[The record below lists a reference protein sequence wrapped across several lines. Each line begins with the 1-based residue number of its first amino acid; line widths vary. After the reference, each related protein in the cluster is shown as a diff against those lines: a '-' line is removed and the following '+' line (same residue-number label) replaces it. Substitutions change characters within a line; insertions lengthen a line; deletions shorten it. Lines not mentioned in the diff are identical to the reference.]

1 MFLPHCRNEWEAA
14 MIKILLT
21 MSLCIAGA
29 ALATDFAVAQAYP
42 DRPIKMVVPFPAGG
56 PTDGMA
62 RIVADRLGAVLGQSI
77 VVENK
82 GGGAGGSIG
91 AKFVATADPDGYTIL
106 MTPGGALTTGPAVHT
121 NIGYDPVK
129 VFTPVAQL
137 IETPLII
144 EVHPSLPVK
153 TMAEL
158 VAYAKANSGKV
169 SWGSQ
174 GFGVAPHLLLE
185 LFKLEAGVSIVHVPY
200 RGTAPMLS
208 AILAGEVQ
216 VVADPMTTS
225 LPHIQAGKLRA
236 IAIAG
241 DERTP
246 KLPDV
251 PTVVEAGYPR
261 LQSPF
266 WLAVVA
272 PAGTPSAI
280 IDKLNTAFRE
290 SLKPPETQALLA
302 KLGADIKIGTPGDL
316 GNMLAK
322 ELALWTGVVKDAKI
336 KVE

>member
-1 MFLPHCRNEWEAA
+1 
-14 MIKILLT
+14 MIRILLA
-21 MSLCIAGA
+21 LCIGGALLSAGPA
-29 ALATDFAVAQAYP
+29 PAQDYP
-42 DRPIKMVVPFPAGG
+42 NRPIKVVVPFPAGG

-62 RIVADRLGAVLGQSI
+62 RIISDRLGAVLGQSI
-77 VVENK
+77 VIENR

-106 MTPGGALTTGPAVHT
+106 MTPGGSLTTGPAVHP

-129 VFTPVAQL
+129 VFVPVAQL
-137 IETPLII
+137 IETPLIVS
-144 EVHPSLPVK
+144 VHPSLPVK
-153 TMAEL
+153 SMAEL
-158 VAYAKANSGKV
+158 VAYAKANPGKV

-185 LFKLEAGVSIVHVPY
+185 LFKLEAGVNIVHVPY

-225 LPHIQAGKLRA
+225 LVHIEAGKIRA
-236 IAIAG
+236 IAVAG
-241 DERTP
+241 AERTP
-246 KLPDV
+246 KLPNV
-251 PTVVEAGYPR
+251 PTVVEAGFPK

-266 WLAVVA
+266 WLGVVA
-272 PAGTPSAI
+272 PSGTPQEI
-280 IDKLNTAFRE
+280 IAKLNAAFRE

-302 KLGADIKIGTPGDL
+302 KLGADIKIGTPEEFGQ
-316 GNMLAK
+316 MLAK
-322 ELALWTGVVKDAKI
+322 ELALWSGVVKDANI